1 MELNAIKLKM
11 EGNWDLLKGK
21 LKEKYGE
28 LTDDEL
34 TKVDGKADQLMG
46 LLEKKLGKSKE
57 AVSRELQDLFN

>member
-46 LLEKKLGKSKE
+46 LLEKKLGKSKA
-57 AVSRELQDLFN
+57 AVSRELQDLLN

>member
-57 AVSRELQDLFN
+57 AVSRELQDLLN

>member
-1 MELNAIKLKM
+1 MNAIKLKM

-57 AVSRELQDLFN
+57 AVSRELQDLLN